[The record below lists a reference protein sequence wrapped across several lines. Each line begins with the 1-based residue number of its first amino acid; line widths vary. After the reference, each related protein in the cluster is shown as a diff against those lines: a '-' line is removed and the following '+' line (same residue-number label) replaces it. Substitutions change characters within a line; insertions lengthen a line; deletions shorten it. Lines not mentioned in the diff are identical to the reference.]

1 MLPEKGMQTGRQEC
15 VGRGS
20 TGLIRGQRLW
30 LVSRVRVAGDTS
42 VLMWLH
48 LKTGTVWKETIVLLP
63 YWSLL
68 RMSFREGRETPQRFG
83 VSLGSILSTSTL
95 DLTHTSPIEAVIST
109 APSEDLGTRLS
120 SNQDVM
126 DASPA
131 DILLLNCCLSHQNYR
146 I

>member
-1 MLPEKGMQTGRQEC
+1 
-15 VGRGS
+15 
-20 TGLIRGQRLW
+20 
-30 LVSRVRVAGDTS
+30 
-42 VLMWLH
+42 
-48 LKTGTVWKETIVLLP
+48 
-63 YWSLL
+63 
-68 RMSFREGRETPQRFG
+68 MSFREGRETPQRFG

-131 DILLLNCCLSHQNYR
+131 EILLLNCCLSRQNYR